1 MAPPRKP
8 WTRYESLNPQVVP
21 APNLKHVARGGK
33 GNGRAKANGR
43 GKGRGA
49 KKKWWEDCEGMCT
62 VCAPPPAA
70 NATAAPLS
78 FGGERYLVVHARGR
92 REPLSPLQGL
102 AQGLNPNRGG

>member
-62 VCAPPPAA
+62 VCAGVEEG
-70 NATAAPLS
+70 S
-78 FGGERYLVVHARGR
+78 RCHRYRD
-92 REPLSPLQGL
+92 SP
-102 AQGLNPNRGG
+102 RV